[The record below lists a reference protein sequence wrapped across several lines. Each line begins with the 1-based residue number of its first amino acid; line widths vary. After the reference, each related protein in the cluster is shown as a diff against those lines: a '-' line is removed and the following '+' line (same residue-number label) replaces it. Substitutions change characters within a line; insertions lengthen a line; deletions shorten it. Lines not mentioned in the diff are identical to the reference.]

1 MSVSCMHTVWIHW
14 YYYVVMQVTCSNSV
28 FDIAGT
34 TSNEVAIVQVSTRN
48 WRLANYAAR
57 STTAG
62 TRKRS
67 SRSLSQSRSLSHNF
81 HTHTIDLP
89 LSLSHTHNPSL
100 SLPQSQYLETSLLH
114 IRWGDRQNHR
124 HVLVPVL
131 TPLRSSVPMHTWI
144 SGTCVCACVCVFVCE
159 CGEHVWVGCCVRGRG
174 KRLGAQ
180 GGDRAGV
187 PLGFFLGCVLLYLI
201 IN

>member
-67 SRSLSQSRSLSHNF
+67 SRSLSHNRALSHTIF
-81 HTHTIDLP
+81 THTQSIS

-114 IRWGDRQNHR
+114 IRWDDRQKHR

-144 SGTCVCACVCVFVCE
+144 SDTCVCACVCLCVSVVSMSE
-159 CGEHVWVGCCVRGRG
+159 WVVVWGVGVRG
-174 KRLGAQ
+174 
-180 GGDRAGV
+180 
-187 PLGFFLGCVLLYLI
+187 
-201 IN
+201 